1 MSRKAE
7 KQRIGRVR
15 ERMSKR
21 EELNA
26 VNEYYDNKAAEI
38 KAEEEEIRAIDEYYR
53 WLYEEEMLED
63 IFLDDENLI
72 DEEWYYDIKI

>member
-21 EELNA
+21 EGLNA

-53 WLYEEEMLED
+53 WLYEEEMQED
-63 IFLDDENLI
+63 IFLDDEDLI
-72 DEEWYYDIKI
+72 DEEWYYGIKI